1 MADFK
6 ILRLGSK
13 GPQTELLQL
22 GLTRAG
28 YATAADGIFGNN
40 TQKSLIAFQRSHDL
54 DADGIAG
61 RLTWNALTPYLTG
74 YTVYTVGRGDS
85 LYKIATQ
92 LGTSIFALK
101 TANPKADIYNLAI
114 GARLIV
120 PFTYP
125 VVPTNISFTSTVLE
139 LVMTGLSARYPFIT
153 VGSAGKSIMGKE
165 LYYLK
170 IGNGARQVFYNA
182 SHHGNEWI
190 TTPLLLSFAEEYAAA
205 LSGGGTVFGI
215 SAASLAIAMVAG
227 AVFALW
233 IHAERGPLAYLIQ
246 LMGLIPWVTSM
257 VVAAMLW
264 KWILQEDAGLLNY
277 FVRQLGGEKV
287 GFLTDKRIA
296 VASLIFVMTWR
307 VIGYVMVQVLAGLK
321 SIAANL
327 EEAAY
332 VDGATKWQQTRYITI
347 PMLKTI
353 MIIMFIMAVGKIFN
367 SDFGLFYRTT
377 RNSNA
382 LTSVFLTLDV
392 YVYNSIFNSSRP
404 VYGYI
409 SAAGFLQSVLG
420 CVTMIVANAIVRKVD
435 NESALF

>member
-74 YTVYTVGRGDS
+74 YTVYTVRRGDS
-85 LYKIATQ
+85 LYKIASQ

-101 TANPKADIYNLAI
+101 TANPKADIYNLAV
-114 GARLIV
+114 GSRLIV

-125 VVPTNISFTSTVLE
+125 IVPTNISFTSTVLE

-153 VGSAGKSIMGKE
+153 VGSAGKSVMGKE

-190 TTPLLLSFAEEYAAA
+190 TTPLLLSFLEEYAAA

-215 SAASLAIAMVAG
+215 SAARLYAASTLYIMPMVNPDGVDLATGELDSGRFFENAKRISADYPDIPFPSGWKANIDGIDTNLQYPAG
-227 AVFALW
+227 WDNAREIKFSQGYVSPAPRDYVGTAPLEAPESRAVYDFTLQHDFALTISYHTQGEVIFW
-233 IHAERGPLAYLIQ
+233 QYLDYT
-246 LMGLIPWVTSM
+246 P
-257 VVAAMLW
+257 
-264 KWILQEDAGLLNY
+264 E
-277 FVRQLGGEKV
+277 
-287 GFLTDKRIA
+287 
-296 VASLIFVMTWR
+296 
-307 VIGYVMVQVLAGLK
+307 
-321 SIAANL
+321 
-327 EEAAY
+327 
-332 VDGATKWQQTRYITI
+332 
-347 PMLKTI
+347 
-353 MIIMFIMAVGKIFN
+353 
-367 SDFGLFYRTT
+367 
-377 RNSNA
+377 NA
-382 LTSVFLTLDV
+382 LEIARRFSRLSGYEVAQVPYESSFAGYKDWFISQ
-392 YVYNSIFNSSRP
+392 YNRP
-404 VYGYI
+404 GYTI
-409 SAAGFLQSVLG
+409 EAGIGINPLPVSQFDKIRADNLG
-420 CVTMIVANAIVRKVD
+420 IITT
-435 NESALF
+435 ALLPL